1 MRREML
7 VAAVSRI
14 AGSASD
20 LLLQGDS
27 EKMSVAT
34 VIRME
39 SSASDLLLLATGEGS
54 RAASRKSAHS
64 RVAGNDKNNKHK
76 KHRYSTV
83 QYGTMGREQ
92 ASGPTQ
98 ALTWQPTIPQGLQ
111 GPRLTLAR

>member
-27 EKMSVAT
+27 KKMSVAT

-39 SSASDLLLLATGEGS
+39 SSASDLLLCC
-54 RAASRKSAHS
+54 
-64 RVAGNDKNNKHK
+64 
-76 KHRYSTV
+76 
-83 QYGTMGREQ
+83 
-92 ASGPTQ
+92 
-98 ALTWQPTIPQGLQ
+98 
-111 GPRLTLAR
+111 